1 MAITKGEHRIDT
13 VDDWRRLAPP
23 KKSGQWRVGRSAQT
37 VAEIWL
43 AGGGKSLPPEV
54 QSMLSSH
61 DRFGGVQDGDWDAEP
76 EVPLPFDSARNPRM
90 TDILV
95 LAKDSHGPFVIA
107 VEAKADETFGCTIT
121 EELAGAIEAVQK
133 TPASQKLR
141 RVEMLAKSLM
151 RAQVNGAPPIGALRY
166 QLFTACAGALCE
178 AKRRGVTRA
187 IMLVHEFVTD
197 QTRDQKHA
205 SNAADLD
212 LFVNRITAGRI
223 RHIENGDLCGPISI
237 PGTQLNAAG
246 VDLFIGKV
254 CRTTRSQP

>member
-1 MAITKGEHRIDT
+1 MAITKGNDRIQT

-23 KKSGQWRVGRSAQT
+23 QKSNQWKAGRSAQT
-37 VAEIWL
+37 AAEVWL
-43 AGGGKSLPPEV
+43 EGRGRSLPPEV
-54 QSMLSSH
+54 QVLLSGH
-61 DRFGGVQDGDWDAEP
+61 DGFGSVQDGDWDAEP
-76 EVPLPFDSARNPRM
+76 EVPLPFDDARNPRM

-107 VEAKADETFGCTIT
+107 VEAKADETFGCTMT
-121 EELAGAIEAVQK
+121 EELAGAIEAVLK

-141 RVEMLAKSLM
+141 RVEMLAKALM
-151 RAQVNGAPPIGALRY
+151 RGQVNGAPPIGALRY
-166 QLFTACAGALCE
+166 QLLTACAGALCE
-178 AKRRGVTRA
+178 AKRRGFTRA

-212 LFVNRITAGRI
+212 LFMNRITEGKI
-223 RHIENGDLCGPISI
+223 RHVENGDLCGPISI
-237 PGTQLNAAG
+237 PGAQLNAAG
-246 VDLFIGKV
+246 VVLYIGKV